1 MIIIRNRAMVIPNDE
16 YNLGNDYDTNSAVR
30 VFGLERMTEGV
41 DISNLEFKLD
51 LTYADG
57 TSDTLALD
65 KTVME
70 NTISLTWT
78 ITKTQLHVPGTVLVQ
93 IRALNVD
100 GNMKWTSFVGAFF
113 AETSM
118 FSSADYSGKLTEI
131 EQFEQA
137 IASEKQRV
145 QNEAARVQ
153 AENERI
159 QAEAERKAAEIAR
172 QSAESTRQSNET
184 ERETWYETAKGT
196 YEQSL
201 TSASQAAASA
211 SAAATSEKNASS
223 YKSAAATS
231 ATNAANSASAAAT
244 SATNAANSAS
254 AAATSATNAANSA
267 SGNAQEITTLKSRV
281 TAAESA
287 ITETNNNLSK
297 KWTIGAKIT
306 STCVPS
312 TDAGNSFNK
321 VPLIIT
327 ANNPTDGEVA
337 GIGFELN
344 RLIGGALYLAS
355 DRNLY
360 FMLNNGTSY
369 KLQME
374 KVES

>member
-254 AAATSATNAANSA
+254 
-267 SGNAQEITTLKSRV
+267 GNAQEITTLKSRV

-287 ITETNNNLSK
+287 ITETNNNLSNK
-297 KWTIGAKIT
+297 ADKTVLT
-306 STCVPS
+306 SYALKSDLNAAISSRLSLMWNEDP
-312 TDAGNSFNK
+312 AGL
-321 VPLIIT
+321 LIII
-327 ANNPTDGEVA
+327 DGQA
-337 GIGFELN
+337 K
-344 RLIGGALYLAS
+344 RLIPAS
-355 DRNLY
+355 A
-360 FMLNNGTSY
+360 MSV
-369 KLQME
+369 
-374 KVES
+374 VE

>member
-254 AAATSATNAANSA
+254 
-267 SGNAQEITTLKSRV
+267 GNAQEITTLKSRV

-321 VPLIIT
+321 VPLIIA

-344 RLIGGALYLAS
+344 RLVGGALYLAS